1 MSEKIN
7 KTNAMRI
14 LDKNKIDY
22 SIKTYPV
29 DENDLS
35 GEHVA
40 LQLGLNPDCVF
51 KTLVLHGDK
60 TGYVVACIPVAA
72 TLNLKAVA
80 KASHNK
86 SVEMIHVKEL
96 MGITGYIRGG
106 CSPVGM
112 KKKFPTFFHQTILD
126 QDTVYLSG
134 GKRGMQIVLSPK
146 DIITVTNGE
155 TADIIQ

>member
-1 MSEKIN
+1 MADKIN

-14 LDKNKIDY
+14 LDKNKIAYD
-22 SIKTYPV
+22 IKTYEV

-35 GEHVA
+35 GEHIAV
-40 LQLGLNPDCVF
+40 QLGLNPACVF

-72 TLNLKAVA
+72 TLDLKELA
-80 KASHNK
+80 KVSGNK
-86 SVEMIHVKEL
+86 NVQMIHVKDI

-112 KKKFPTFFHQTILD
+112 KKKFPTFYHNTITAYD
-126 QDTVYLSG
+126 KIYLSG
-134 GKRGMQIVLSPK
+134 GKRGIQIVVAP
-146 DIITVTNGE
+146 
-155 TADIIQ
+155 ADILRATAGTSAPLIQ